1 MSEIVRGRI
10 EDAEEA
16 RLAPFANRSGQSRGR
31 QYPASEHPYR
41 SAYQRDRDKV
51 IYTPA
56 FRRLQYKTQVFVN
69 FEGDHYRTR
78 LTHTIEATQI
88 GRTIARAVVYI
99 ADLAEAVHLTPELV
113 LTLFRLAW

>member
-1 MSEIVRGRI
+1 MIDSVRSRI
-10 EDAEEA
+10 EFGEDT
-16 RLAPFANRSGQSRGR
+16 RLAPYASRSANSRGR
-31 QYPASEHPYR
+31 RYPASEHPYR

-78 LTHTIEATQI
+78 
-88 GRTIARAVVYI
+88 
-99 ADLAEAVHLTPELV
+99 
-113 LTLFRLAW
+113 